1 MLSVDRNVSFVL
13 NISYYINMSIIHACT
28 FINVIKIYLN
38 YHLKNDVC
46 LLTVYINTL
55 NANTCTCAFLCTF
68 NFNYIV
74 TIDFT

>member
-1 MLSVDRNVSFVL
+1 
-13 NISYYINMSIIHACT
+13 MSIIHACT
-28 FINVIKIYLN
+28 FINLIKIYLTF
-38 YHLKNDVC
+38 KDVC